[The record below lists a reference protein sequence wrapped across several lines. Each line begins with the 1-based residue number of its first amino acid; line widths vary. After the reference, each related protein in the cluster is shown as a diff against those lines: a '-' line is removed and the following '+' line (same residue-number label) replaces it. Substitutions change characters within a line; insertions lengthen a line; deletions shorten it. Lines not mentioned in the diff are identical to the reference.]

1 MAPTVQTCDPVLV
14 CDPVL
19 LCDRSDSVL
28 ASDPVPPQ
36 NLSFVLEKGGAV
48 NDVHYCTHGCIGKYV
63 VDKPMVLGHESAGV
77 VHAVGSA
84 VKSLKVGDEVAMEPG
99 VPCRRCVRCLEGNYN
114 LCPDMAFAA
123 TPPYDGTLA
132 KFYRMPED
140 FCYKLPSTV
149 SMQEGAMLEP
159 TAVAVHFC
167 RLAKV
172 SPGQKVVVF
181 GVGPVGLLTCK
192 VARYVFGATTVVG
205 VDVNEKRLAVAK
217 EHGATHVYQGKSG
230 VTPQESAE
238 QIIAECGLGD
248 GADVVIDASG
258 AEPCI
263 QTAIYVAR
271 SGGTFTQGGMGKTD
285 ITFPIGIMCGK
296 ELRVTGSF
304 RYSAGDYQLALDM
317 VASGQLNVKG
327 LISKIVPF
335 EEAKEAFD
343 NVQRGNGI
351 KWLIEGPK

>member
-1 MAPTVQTCDPVLV
+1 MAPTVQTCNPVLV

-28 ASDPVPPQ
+28 ASDPVQASDPVPPQ

-48 NDVHYCTHGCIGKYV
+48 KFEDRPVPEIKDPHDVIVNVRYTGICGSDVHYCTHGCIGNGHGAGCAVPPLRPLSRGKLQLV
-63 VDKPMVLGHESAGV
+63 SGNGVRSHAAVRRHTGQVLPHAG
-77 VHAVGSA
+77 
-84 VKSLKVGDEVAMEPG
+84 
-99 VPCRRCVRCLEGNYN
+99 
-114 LCPDMAFAA
+114 
-123 TPPYDGTLA
+123 
-132 KFYRMPED
+132 D
-140 FCYKLPSTV
+140 FCYKLPSNV

-285 ITFPIGIMCGK
+285 IMFPIGIMCGK
-296 ELRVTGSF
+296 ELLVTGSF